1 MALPSAMFR
10 IIISIVLFVNLA
22 GAIVALGGLAKITDM
37 CRKNDPQSGTG
48 GLIAGDRVYS
58 CGMYYSLDWWI
69 VCLQIFVSILAL
81 LASWVNSFNSRF
93 FILFALAVATTLY
106 CGFAQTYV
114 TSSYALRDTDNV
126 FAKSIKACA
135 AGAIAVLITNFIFAL
150 FFAPENNEANVILT
164 QAPKTE
170 A

>member
-1 MALPSAMFR
+1 MFR

-58 CGMYYSLDWWI
+58 CGMHYSLDWWI
-69 VCLQIFVSILAL
+69 VLFQLFVGTCAL
-81 LASWVNSFNSRF
+81 VASWVDRCNSRF
-93 FILFALAVATTLY
+93 FILFSLAVATTLY
-106 CGFAQTYV
+106 CGFAETYV
-114 TSSYALRDTDNV
+114 TGSYALRHTDNP

-135 AGAIAVLITNFIFAL
+135 AGSIAVLITNFTFAL
-150 FFAPENNEANVILT
+150 FYAPENSEAALT
-164 QAPKTE
+164 HAPKAE